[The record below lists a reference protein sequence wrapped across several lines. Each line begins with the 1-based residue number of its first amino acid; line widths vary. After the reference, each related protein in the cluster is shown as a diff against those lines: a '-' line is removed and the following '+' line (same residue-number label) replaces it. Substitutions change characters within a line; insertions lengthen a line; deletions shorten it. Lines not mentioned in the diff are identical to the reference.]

1 MARTPATQR
10 DWTWEEVRDLS
21 GSKKRD
27 RATMPAWLKVAVA
40 GLAAAASV
48 ATAASQ
54 GNHDSGAVTSGPPS
68 CVVIT
73 SR

>member
-1 MARTPATQR
+1 
-10 DWTWEEVRDLS
+10 VRDLS
-21 GSKKRD
+21 GSKKRN
-27 RATMPAWLKVAVA
+27 RVTVSAWLKVAVV
-40 GLAAAASV
+40 GLAAAASL

-54 GNHDSGAVTSGPPS
+54 GNRDSGAITSGPPS